1 MENRLGFFRQQ
12 MAAFEGSADP
22 SKAITHGYYVPL
34 GKMPVSD
41 NIAGRL
47 ALRPTSSHLLLGGIG
62 SGKTTE
68 VLMAAEKI
76 EKSIKKVYVRYVDV
90 TLHTDLTKM
99 KNGTLIAIVGLL
111 LANSISNDDQEAVE
125 SSIKVIRKLAHG
137 YHREYEVIDP
147 SSEIRGL
154 RELRQGLITPNF
166 PSYLTP
172 KTITKTDHFDGILSP
187 IQRKDVSNDLNNSVQ
202 ALRNHLRNQY
212 ECIFFLFDGL
222 DRLDNSSA
230 FYGLVENDLRQ
241 LSEMG
246 IGSIL
251 VGNTHLLTSEQ
262 WPEDYSKSII
272 YQYNLDVEKD
282 NDHKDFFMSVINSR
296 TSQDF
301 FEKDVANTLVHF
313 SGGILRDLMTLTQT
327 AIEAAYFSG
336 ENQVTLE
343 HVETVIADFG
353 RSRTFNLTNEELTT
367 LRSFMAQEQTPVG
380 EVANKL
386 LLTGR
391 LIEYQHPY
399 RRCIVHPALQPLLTV
414 AVAS

>member
-1 MENRLGFFRQQ
+1 
-12 MAAFEGSADP
+12 
-22 SKAITHGYYVPL
+22 
-34 GKMPVSD
+34 
-41 NIAGRL
+41 
-47 ALRPTSSHLLLGGIG
+47 
-62 SGKTTE
+62 
-68 VLMAAEKI
+68 MAAEKI

-154 RELRQGLITPNF
+154 RQGLITPNF

-172 KTITKTDHFDGILSP
+172 KTITKTDRLEGILSP
-187 IQRKDVSNDLNNSVQ
+187 VQRKGVSNDLYNSVQ
-202 ALRNHLRNQY
+202 ALCNHLRNQY

-222 DRLDNSSA
+222 DRLDNPSA
-230 FYGLVENDLRQ
+230 FHGLVENDLRQ

-262 WPEDYSKSII
+262 WTEDYSKSIL
-272 YQYNLDVEKD
+272 YQYSLDIEKN
-282 NDHKDFFMSVINSR
+282 NDHKDFFMNVINSR

-367 LRSFMAQEQTPVG
+367 LKSFMAQEQTPVG

-391 LIEYQHPY
+391 LIEYQHPF